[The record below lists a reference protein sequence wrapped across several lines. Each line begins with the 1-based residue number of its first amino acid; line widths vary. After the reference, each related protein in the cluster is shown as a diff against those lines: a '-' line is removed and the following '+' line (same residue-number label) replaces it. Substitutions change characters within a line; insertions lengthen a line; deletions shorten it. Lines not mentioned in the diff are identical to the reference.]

1 MTTLQRSSR
10 YSRSWAIRLRSRAGG
25 GGVPAST
32 PAGEG
37 PPRRGGARGGR
48 GRPPPP
54 GPGVGDRIL
63 LATDEGSVIGL
74 LTLHFTPVIHR
85 DSEVGRV
92 TALVVARRA
101 RRLGVGALLM
111 AEAERI
117 VQRAGATRVEL
128 TSGHDRPEAHA
139 FYLRLGYHD
148 EGVRFAKVFDWQPA
162 GEESSR
168 A

>member
-1 MTTLQRSSR
+1 MVT
-10 YSRSWAIRLRSRAGG
+10 IRDYRHDDAAAL
-25 GGVPAST
+25 VPLLEELGHPTEVA
-32 PAGEG
+32 PVW
-37 PPRRGGARGGR
+37 RRVARIHARGVR
-48 GRPPPP
+48 
-54 GPGVGDRIL
+54 DRIL
-63 LATDEGSVIGL
+63 LATDECSDIGL